1 MKPRKRTFKRMAI
14 RLAIEVFIL
23 LALHAILHAVL
34 ANSDVVSRIFAASH
48 AVPARELVTA
58 LAFFVVRFLAV
69 LALPGVAELNIGHAL
84 VARALFVGLRT
95 AVAEMRQAIARAR
108 P

>member
-69 LALPGVAELNIGHAL
+69 LALPGL
-84 VARALFVGLRT
+84 VLARLAAWLVDYTLEWRHT
-95 AVAEMRQAIARAR
+95 
-108 P
+108 